1 VLRTSRPRFVTT
13 VLVLAALT
21 AVVPARV
28 AGAASPYQTVLRAYE
43 QSGTVPPCRFSAAT
57 LAEALKG
64 VDSYGAQYFADFTQ
78 AVNDALSA
86 RAAGACSGSPRRNRG
101 GAPAGS
107 GGGRPRAS
115 GPGVGIPAHLGAL
128 TASTG
133 GSIPAPLLLLGAL
146 ALGAAVATGVTLVR
160 RVRARH

>member
-1 VLRTSRPRFVTT
+1 M
-13 VLVLAALT
+13 LATLT
-21 AVVPARV
+21 AGTPVQVAR
-28 AGAASPYQTVLRAYE
+28 AASPYQTVLRAYE

-78 AVNDALSA
+78 AVNDALSV
-86 RAAGACSGSPRRNRG
+86 RAAGACSGTPHRDRG
-101 GAPAGS
+101 RAAAGS
-107 GGGRPRAS
+107 GGRRPGAS

-133 GSIPAPLLLLGAL
+133 GSAPAPLLLLGGL
-146 ALGAAVATGVTLVR
+146 ALGAAVATGVALVR
-160 RVRARH
+160 RPGP